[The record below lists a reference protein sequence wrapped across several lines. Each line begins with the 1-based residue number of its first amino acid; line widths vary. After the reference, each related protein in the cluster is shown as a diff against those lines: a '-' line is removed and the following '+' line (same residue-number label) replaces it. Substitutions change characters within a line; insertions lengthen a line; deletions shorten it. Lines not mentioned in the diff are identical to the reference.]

1 MTLWRRKPV
10 SASPAE
16 SGPSLFIED
25 LISKVHDELLQA
37 RRKREQRG
45 DPAIF
50 EVSDMTLEVHFVA
63 QRDTDYS
70 GGIDLKIVTVGG
82 VNAGA
87 ARHYSDQQIHKITLN
102 LTAVPYGAGWDGHA
116 GRHGR
121 AGSPDEDEPIDLDVA
136 PRFRPNEE

>member
-1 MTLWRRKPV
+1 MTLRRRRPA
-10 SASPAE
+10 SAPSAE

-50 EVSDMTLEVHFVA
+50 EVQDMTLEVHFVA
-63 QRDTDYS
+63 QRAADYN

-82 VNAGA
+82 VSAGG

-102 LTAVPYGAGWDGHA
+102 LTAVPYGP
-116 GRHGR
+116 GR
-121 AGSPDEDEPIDLDVA
+121 AGSPGEDEPIDLDVA